1 MPFNQ
6 KLQKFN
12 AKINTVTIGSGDKT
26 VTIGGDSTYP
36 FYSFDAPSENAPK
49 IGVEISD
56 MGLEN
61 IVSEGIKSY
70 YDGAST
76 IGEMAK
82 KAAAMEGADFVALI
96 LEGGDP
102 NGVNKSVDELIAVV
116 KEVADAIDAPLVVE
130 GCKNVEKDAELLPKV
145 AEALQ
150 GRNVLILSEKEENY
164 KAIGAAAGLAYD
176 QIVGAESAVDINLA
190 KQLNVVTTQ
199 LGVNAQKIVM
209 NIGSAA
215 AGYGYE
221 YVVSTMDRI
230 KGAALSQN
238 DNMLQMPIIT
248 PVSAETWGVKE
259 ATASEADMP
268 EWGPEEER
276 GIDMEVMTAAA
287 DLAAGSDAVILRHPE
302 AVAAISRMIKALA

>member
-6 KLQKFN
+6 KPQKFN
-12 AKINTVTIGSGDKT
+12 AKINTVTVGTGDKA
-26 VTIGGDSTYP
+26 VTIGGNSTFP
-36 FYSFDAPSENAPK
+36 FYTFDAPTENRPK
-49 IGVEISD
+49 IGVEITD
-56 MGLEN
+56 MGLDEFAP
-61 IVSEGIKSY
+61 GIKAY
-70 YDGAST
+70 YEGCTTMAE
-76 IGEMAK
+76 IAK
-82 KAAAMEGADFVALI
+82 KAAAMEGGDFVVLN
-96 LEGGDP
+96 LDGGDP
-102 NGVNKSVDELIAVV
+102 NGVNKSTEELIAVV
-116 KEVADAIDAPLVVE
+116 KEVADAIDCPLVVE

-150 GRNVLILSEKEENY
+150 GRNALILSEKEENY
-164 KAIGAAAGLAYD
+164 KAIGAAAGLAYN

-199 LGVNAQKIVM
+199 LGVDAKKIVM

-230 KGAALSQN
+230 KGAALGQN

-248 PVSAETWGVKE
+248 PVSSETWGVKE
-259 ATASEADMP
+259 SVATEEDMP
-268 EWGPEEER
+268 EWGSEDER

-302 AVAAISRMIKALA
+302 SVKTIAKMIKALV